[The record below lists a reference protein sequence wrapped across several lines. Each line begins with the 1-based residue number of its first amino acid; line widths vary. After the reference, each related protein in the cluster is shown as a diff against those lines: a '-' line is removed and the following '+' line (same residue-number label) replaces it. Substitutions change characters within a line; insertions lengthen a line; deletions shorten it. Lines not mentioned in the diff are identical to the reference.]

1 MYRHGSYDEKLSKKL
16 KNQKFAKIFLLT
28 LMEGDEGLSLLEA
41 LKHSIK
47 RMGIKEFSGISKI
60 PEKSISRMLGSK
72 KLPKIETLNKYCTPF
87 GLKVYLD
94 LEDVA

>member
-1 MYRHGSYDEKLSKKL
+1 MYRHDSYDEKLAKKL
-16 KNQKFAKIFLLT
+16 KDQKFAKNFLLS

-47 RMGIKEFSGISKI
+47 RMGVKEFSEISKI
-60 PEKSISRMLGSK
+60 PEKSISRMLGNQK
-72 KLPKIETLNKYCTPF
+72 IPKVETLNKYCTPF